1 VNFRFTNPGAS
12 DGFANDGTPLSF
24 EEIRGAEVLKNA
36 IEKFGKEDTEVT
48 VDSLA
53 ANITIESVIPKEE
66 QDKIDSA
73 LKNGKEYEYNP
84 TEFKAT
90 LVTPEKEA
98 AWLMQCIAE
107 SYYEYYA
114 ENHIVKT
121 RLSPIANLDKF
132 DYIETADLL
141 RNAILQGRDYLSS
154 ANNDNPD
161 FRCSTNGYLFSDI
174 LAEYDVLYNN
184 ELPKLYSMILLN
196 KASKNPELL
205 RQTLEKK
212 IAQNDSTVKDTSNS
226 LKEVRDLIVSY
237 SEKNKAEG
245 NVANGFGDLPID
257 ENHQNI
263 MDYVYENDLHPVA
276 TYDDLFKRFTSE
288 SDVVSSGA
296 VENEYYQYLLDV
308 FDKAEAVTDTELV
321 EEIEQQISYIYKKT
335 QELHGLSRE
344 AKAENDAISA
354 GNILKQINTPYAEP
368 SENVLL
374 FTGLTFAAMTIFLM
388 IMFPIV
394 WLFKQRVEEY
404 IRENYLIY

>member
-1 VNFRFTNPGAS
+1 MITNLIRKYRKVLTVFLAVSFILSIIAAGGVYAYLSANKTYTASVNFRFTNDGAS
-12 DGFANDGTPLSF
+12 DGYANDGS
-24 EEIRGAEVLKNA
+24 EINFDEFKGAEVLARA
-36 IEKFGKEDTEVT
+36 IEKFNDKSGKIT

-53 ANITIESVIPKEE
+53 SGIRIEEVIPKEE

-174 LAEYDVLYNN
+174 MAEYDVLYNN

-245 NVANGFGDLPID
+245 NVSN
-257 ENHQNI
+257 
-263 MDYVYENDLHPVA
+263 
-276 TYDDLFKRFTSE
+276 
-288 SDVVSSGA
+288 
-296 VENEYYQYLLDV
+296 
-308 FDKAEAVTDTELV
+308 
-321 EEIEQQISYIYKKT
+321 
-335 QELHGLSRE
+335 
-344 AKAENDAISA
+344 
-354 GNILKQINTPYAEP
+354 
-368 SENVLL
+368 
-374 FTGLTFAAMTIFLM
+374 
-388 IMFPIV
+388 
-394 WLFKQRVEEY
+394 
-404 IRENYLIY
+404 